1 LSRNGN
7 LVYRTSTI
15 LHRLV
20 ICSLIF
26 VLFACGG
33 NKARPNLTTE
43 ERFAYATKLFK
54 DKDYFDAR
62 TQFRIIIL
70 NAPGSTIVDQA
81 QFYLAESHFNMDE
94 YLIAASEYE
103 KLIRLYPRSALL
115 DDAQYKNALCY
126 DKLSPKADLDQKYT
140 YKAIEEYQRFME
152 EFSASELAGEVEKRL
167 STLRNKLAKKEFN
180 TGNLYRK
187 MALYEAAIYSFDDV
201 LNRFYDSQY
210 AEPALFYKGESLFK
224 LQRWNEAQAALEQFA
239 QKFPQSSHQAQ
250 AKAMLEEISRNAG
263 VDGTAKN

>member
-1 LSRNGN
+1 MPRRFILRRLFALS
-7 LVYRTSTI
+7 LAI
-15 LHRLV
+15 
-20 ICSLIF
+20 

-33 NKARPNLTTE
+33 NKARPNMTTE
-43 ERFAYATKLFK
+43 ERFAYAMKLFN

-70 NAPGSTIVDQA
+70 NAPGSTVVDQA
-81 QFYLAESHFNMDE
+81 QFYLAECHFNMDE
-94 YLIAASEYE
+94 FIIAASEYE
-103 KLIRLYPRSALL
+103 KLIRLYPRSTLL

-167 STLRNKLAKKEFN
+167 STLRGKLAKKEFN

-187 MALYEAAIYSFDDV
+187 MALYEAAVFSFDDV

-210 AEPALFYKGESLFK
+210 AEPALFYKGECLFK
-224 LQRWNEAQAALEQFA
+224 LQRWSEAQAALEQFA
-239 QKFPQSSHQAQ
+239 QKFPKSSNQAE
-250 AKAMLEEISRNAG
+250 AKSMLDEISRHAG

>member
-1 LSRNGN
+1 MLMRFILCRLIALN
-7 LVYRTSTI
+7 LAI
-15 LHRLV
+15 A
-20 ICSLIF
+20 
-26 VLFACGG
+26 LFACGG
-33 NKARPNLTTE
+33 NKTRPNLTTD

-81 QFYLAESHFNMDE
+81 QFYLAECHFNMDE
-94 YLIAASEYE
+94 YIIAASEYE
-103 KLIRLYPRSALL
+103 KLVRLYPRSAFL
-115 DDAQYKNALCY
+115 DDAQYKIALSY

-152 EFSASELAGEVEKRL
+152 EFSASELAEEAQKRL
-167 STLRNKLAKKEFN
+167 SALRNKLAKKEFN

-187 MALYEAAIYSFDDV
+187 LTQYEAAIYSFDDV

-210 AEPALFYKGESLFK
+210 AEPALFYKGECLFK
-224 LQRWNEAQAALEQFA
+224 LQRWNEAKAALEQFV
-239 QKFPQSSHQAQ
+239 QKFPRSSNHSQ
-250 AKAMLEEISRNAG
+250 AKSMLEEISRNAG
-263 VDGTAKN
+263 VDGTAKK

>member
-1 LSRNGN
+1 MLEVRCMLN
-7 LVYRTSTI
+7 R
-15 LHRLV
+15 
-20 ICSLIF
+20 LIF
-26 VLFACGG
+26 LGLVPVIFACGG
-33 NKARPNLTTE
+33 NKVRPNLTTE

-54 DKDYFDAR
+54 DKDYFDAK

-70 NAPGSTIVDQA
+70 NAPGSAVVDQA
-81 QFYLAESHFNMDE
+81 QFYLAECHFNMDE
-94 YLIAASEYE
+94 FILAASEYE

-115 DDAQYKNALCY
+115 DDAQYKIALCY

-167 STLRNKLAKKEFN
+167 FALRNKLAKKEFN

-187 MALYEAAIYSFDDV
+187 MTLCEAAIYSFDDV

-210 AEPALFYKGESLFK
+210 AEPALFYKGECLFK
-224 LQRWNEAQAALEQFA
+224 LQRWSEAQAALEEFVL
-239 QKFPQSSHQAQ
+239 KFPKSSYQAP
-250 AKAMLEEISRNAG
+250 AKTLLEQIERSAT
-263 VDGTAKN
+263 VDSAAARR

>member
-1 LSRNGN
+1 MHMRFILCRLIALN
-7 LVYRTSTI
+7 LAI
-15 LHRLV
+15 
-20 ICSLIF
+20 

-43 ERFAYATKLFK
+43 ERFAYATKLFN

-62 TQFRIIIL
+62 TQFRILIL

-81 QFYLAESHFNMDE
+81 QFYLAECHFNMDE
-94 YLIAASEYE
+94 YIIAASEYE
-103 KLIRLYPRSALL
+103 KLIRLYPRSAFL

-152 EFSASELAGEVEKRL
+152 EFSTSELAGEVEKRL

-187 MALYEAAIYSFDDV
+187 MALYEAAIYSFDEV

-210 AEPALFYKGESLFK
+210 AETAHFYKGECLFK
-224 LQRWNEAQAALEQFA
+224 LQRWNEARTALEQFV
-239 QKFPQSSHQAQ
+239 QKFPQSSNHSQARS
-250 AKAMLEEISRNAG
+250 MLEEISRNAG

>member
-1 LSRNGN
+1 MHVRFILCRLFALN
-7 LVYRTSTI
+7 LAI
-15 LHRLV
+15 
-20 ICSLIF
+20 

-33 NKARPNLTTE
+33 NKAKPNLTTE

-54 DKDYFDAR
+54 GKDYFEAR

-70 NAPGSTIVDQA
+70 NAPGNTIVDQA
-81 QFYLAESHFNMDE
+81 QFYLAECHFNMDE
-94 YLIAASEYE
+94 YITAASEYE
-103 KLIRLYPRSALL
+103 KLVRLYPRSALL
-115 DDAQYKNALCY
+115 DDAQYKIALCY

-140 YKAIEEYQRFME
+140 FKAIEEYQRFME
-152 EFSASELAGEVEKRL
+152 EFSTSELAGEVEKRL

-187 MALYEAAIYSFDDV
+187 MTVYESAILSFDDV

-210 AEPALFYKGESLFK
+210 AEPALFYKGECLLK
-224 LQRWNEAQAALEQFA
+224 LQRWNDARTALEQFV
-239 QKFPQSSHQAQ
+239 QKFPQSSYQSQ
-250 AKAMLEEISRNAG
+250 AKSMLDEISRNAG